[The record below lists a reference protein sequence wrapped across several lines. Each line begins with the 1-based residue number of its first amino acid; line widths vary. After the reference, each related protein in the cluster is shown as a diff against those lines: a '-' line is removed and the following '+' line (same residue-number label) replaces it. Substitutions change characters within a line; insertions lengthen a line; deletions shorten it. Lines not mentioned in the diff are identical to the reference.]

1 MSEKKISLIGLG
13 EIGSRHLQA
22 LTKGLDSYELHC
34 VDPSQASIEFSKSRL
49 PSISP
54 NHESRLNFYTEID
67 SLPAHLDLA
76 IIATSSNV
84 RLGVLEQLSK
94 TKFIKNLILE
104 KVLFQ
109 KLSHLKKAERI
120 LNDHKISAWVNCP
133 RRQWPIYQEV
143 RQLLLEKKG
152 IKFYLSG
159 QNWGLACNS
168 IHYLDIFGWMSSSHL
183 KSIDISELDRK
194 ILKSKRQ
201 GFVEFAG
208 TISATFT
215 NHNKM
220 SLTSTQKQQD
230 LLVEI
235 ESEGLKIKINESTG
249 DLEVISDENSYSKS
263 FLLPYQSDLTNLYVE
278 QILGKHEVSLPD
290 YSYSSAQHSTMLKAF
305 IDHLSGINKRH
316 IEHCPIT

>member
-1 MSEKKISLIGLG
+1 M
-13 EIGSRHLQA
+13 QFQ
-22 LTKGLDSYELHC
+22 TPNGLDFRS
-34 VDPSQASIEFSKSRL
+34 
-49 PSISP
+49 
-54 NHESRLNFYTEID
+54 
-67 SLPAHLDLA
+67 
-76 IIATSSNV
+76 
-84 RLGVLEQLSK
+84 
-94 TKFIKNLILE
+94 IKNTRGKAISICKSNDIPILE
-104 KVLFQ
+104 N
-109 KLSHLKKAERI
+109 RWWGGT
-120 LNDHKISAWVNCP
+120 DMG
-133 RRQWPIYQEV
+133 V
-143 RQLLLEKKG
+143 RFNGKR
-152 IKFYLSG
+152 
-159 QNWGLACNS
+159 C
-168 IHYLDIFGWMSSSHL
+168 
-183 KSIDISELDRK
+183 K